1 MRAVALLVIFG
12 LCHDLSAG
20 SFDVTVKD
28 GKGALVSDA
37 VVYAKETGMTAA
49 EPKKQTVIDQ
59 QDKQF
64 IPYVTARAGRYLDPV
79 SEQGQHSPSRLFVV
93 VREKI

>member
-28 GKGALVSDA
+28 SKGALVSDA
-37 VVYAKETGMTAA
+37 VVYAQGNGMNA
-49 EPKKQTVIDQ
+49 ERAKKKRSSINKTNN
-59 QDKQF
+59 
-64 IPYVTARAGRYLDPV
+64 
-79 SEQGQHSPSRLFVV
+79 LFLM
-93 VREKI
+93 